1 MFLQTLTITKIIN
14 VTENTK
20 CFYFGVDDDFK
31 YTPGQYITLVLNIN
45 GREVRRPYS
54 LSSTPNID
62 EHPFITVKLIE
73 NGEATRFLHEKVNV
87 GQKLNF
93 IPSHGRF
100 VLPRQLPKQLVFL
113 AAGSGISPIFALIK
127 QALYHT
133 TTELILLYSN
143 SSMAQTIFYNEL
155 ESLRN
160 EFPNRFKIT
169 YYFSNAKNLAQARL
183 SRLNLEEFIG
193 LMIDEPKQT
202 LYFTCAPFV
211 YMEMVQIT
219 LLTMGIAANN
229 IIKETFF
236 LPEEDDDDEGSLV
249 AEKEALTYTDSQVTL
264 ITANQ
269 NYTFEVKAHQTILQA
284 AKQNNV
290 PLNYSCGR
298 GMCSTCICSVTEGSA
313 HMTYNQILT
322 DNEVS
327 AGRILT
333 CTAHARTPYITIK
346 NT

>member
-1 MFLQTLTITKIIN
+1 MFVNTLTITKIIDS
-14 VTENTK
+14 TENTK
-20 CFYFGVDDDFK
+20 CFYFSVDGEFN
-31 YTPGQYITLVLNIN
+31 YQPGQYITLVLTIN

-54 LSSTPNID
+54 LSSVPKID
-62 EHPFITVKLIE
+62 QEPFFTVKLIE
-73 NGEATRFLHEKVNV
+73 NGEATRYLHHKVIV

-93 IPSHGRF
+93 IPSNGRF
-100 VLPRQLPKQLVFL
+100 VLPTQLPKQLVFL

-127 QALYHT
+127 QALYYT
-133 TTELILLYSN
+133 TTEVILLYSN

-193 LMIDEPKQT
+193 LMIAEPKQT

-219 LLTMGIAANN
+219 LLTMGIEASNL
-229 IIKETFF
+229 IKETFF

-284 AKQNNV
+284 ALQNNV

-327 AGRILT
+327 AGRVLT